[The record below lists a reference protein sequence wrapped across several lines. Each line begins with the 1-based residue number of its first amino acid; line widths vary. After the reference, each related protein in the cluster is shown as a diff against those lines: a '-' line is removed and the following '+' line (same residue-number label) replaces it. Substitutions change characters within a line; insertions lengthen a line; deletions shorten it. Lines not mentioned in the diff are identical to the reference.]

1 MNELLLDQLA
11 KDLAEIKQKLSMADD
26 TIQIRNSRFY
36 LPNYPNDLIQNQ
48 IVLHKNYWE
57 FAQLKRIDNYLPEE
71 AVIVDCGANIGN
83 HTLYWA
89 NERHAKKIYAFE
101 PVESTFE
108 ILERNV
114 ELNKLKDKT
123 VIYKLGLS
131 DEITKGNIK
140 LYDFK
145 NIGGTRVQKSE
156 LGNIDLITLDSLEIQ
171 DKIDLIKIDV
181 EDNEIAVLM
190 GAVETLEKYKPVV
203 VIESFENNK
212 NVVDTI
218 FKELNYARVE
228 ELTPADFI
236 YKYVGQ

>member
-1 MNELLLDQLA
+1 MNELLLNQLA
-11 KDLAEIKQKLSMADD
+11 KDLTEIKQKLSMADN

-57 FAQLKRIDNYLPEE
+57 FTQLRMIDKYLPDE

-89 NERHAKKIYAFE
+89 NERHATKIYAFE

-108 ILERNV
+108 ILKRNV
-114 ELNKLKDKT
+114 ELNKLNDK
-123 VIYKLGLS
+123 VVLYNMGLS
-131 DEITKGNIK
+131 DENSKGNIK
-140 LYDFK
+140 LYDFN
-145 NIGGTRVQKSE
+145 NIGGTRIQKSE
-156 LGNIDLITLDSLEIQ
+156 RGNIDLITLDSLEIQ

-181 EDNEIAVLM
+181 EDDEITVLM
-190 GAVETLEKYKPVV
+190 GLVGTLEKFRPTV
-203 VIESFENNK
+203 VIESFENNRT
-212 NVVDTI
+212 VVNTI
-218 FKELNYARVE
+218 FKELKYARVE

-236 YKYVGQ
+236 YKYIG